1 MRIKLITI
9 LFIIGL
15 FASCKGQE
23 VKKGDYL
30 IKKLEKA
37 ENSRDMNEIKS
48 IFEDNAVLYTT
59 ELMPIENKS
68 GIVSIYEFIFSRNDV
83 ENVKYQVDSTHRN
96 NNHYYEYGKVITK
109 KKGKDKRSNNFKAIF
124 KKQRNEYKIVEL
136 SFGDEDKLRKKLP
149 HLLKPTGEFN
159 IGQTTFFYDK
169 NISGNGRLLS
179 FQIWYPT
186 NSNSNDKQPFRTEK
200 VISSAS
206 NFLGIPIFA
215 TSYFSAIESN
225 TILNAPSISNKIFP
239 VLIYNHGYGGFTQ
252 VYQTIF
258 EDLVS
263 HGYIVVSIGHE
274 NESALL
280 VKENGDVISN
290 SPQNAFYSKRSPELN
305 GNEIGR
311 WQDIILNSNEYS
323 DNHKAYE
330 EMLKLTPLHNEST
343 RLWQSDTKATIE
355 KLKQINSTNKN
366 LKGIFNFEEIGIFG
380 HSLGGATAGQ
390 MCFGKTPI
398 KAGINLDGFQFGDL
412 YRNKLKV
419 PFMFVSSNQERD
431 RYLRALTFIE
441 NSEQDCYQVTIKGF
455 SHDNFTDLKY
465 IMEGDKE
472 AMELQRALIKSF
484 FNKYLK
490 NKKENLNELE
500 DEYKQIKFTA
510 SNISN

>member
-23 VKKGDYL
+23 VKNGDFL

-37 ENSRDMNEIKS
+37 ENSRDINEIKS

-68 GIVSIYEFIFSRNDV
+68 GIVSIYEFIFSRNEV
-83 ENVKYQVDSTHRN
+83 ESIKYQVDSTQIN

-109 KKGKDKRSNNFKAIF
+109 KKGQDKRTDNFKAIF
-124 KKQRNEYKIVEL
+124 KKHRNEYKIVEL
-136 SFGDEDKLRKKLP
+136 SFGDENKLRKTLP
-149 HLLKPTGEFN
+149 QLLKPTGEFN

-169 NISGNGRLLS
+169 KKSGNDRLLS

-186 NSNSNDKQPFRTEK
+186 NSNSNNKQPFRTEK

-206 NFLGIPIFA
+206 NFLGIPNFA

-225 TILNAPSISNKIFP
+225 TILDAPAISNKTFP

-280 VKENGDVISN
+280 IKKNGDVISN
-290 SPQNAFYSKRSPELN
+290 TPQNEFYIKRSPELN
-305 GNEIGR
+305 GSEIGR
-311 WQDIILNSNEYS
+311 WQTTILNSNDYGEN
-323 DNHKAYE
+323 DRAYK

-355 KLKQINSTNKN
+355 KLKQINSFDKN
-366 LKGIFNFEEIGIFG
+366 LKGIFNFEQIGIFG

-390 MCFGKTPI
+390 MCFGETPI

-412 YRNKLKV
+412 YQNKLSV

-431 RYLRALTFIE
+431 RYLRALTYIE
-441 NSEQDCYQVTIKGF
+441 NSEKDCYQVTIKGF

-472 AMELQRALIKSF
+472 AMELQRALIISF
-484 FNKYLK
+484 FDKYLK
-490 NKKENLNELE
+490 NKKVNLNKLE
-500 DEYKQIKFTA
+500 EEYKQIKFSA
-510 SNISN
+510 SNVSN